1 MNLNGLVFKIKK
13 HWINLLLYTLLGI
26 FIFSPGAKS
35 WLLKQLVSTGL
46 FNAEIKK
53 DKNALQVPPSFSF
66 TDSSGKIISTSDLKG
81 KVVFIN
87 FWASWCPPGRAEM
100 SSLNQLYLELRG
112 DDKFFFLFINEDDD
126 PLKAKNYIE
135 KDNLSIPFYS
145 RAGDISPV
153 IFNGT
158 LPTTV
163 ILDKE
168 GKMVLNHHGMA
179 KYNTSEFIR
188 ELNAL

>member
-1 MNLNGLVFKIKK
+1 MNLNDLTFKIKK
-13 HWINLLLYTLLGI
+13 HWINLLLFSLLGI
-26 FIFSPGAKS
+26 FIFSPAAKS

-53 DKNALQVPPSFSF
+53 DKNGLSIPPSFSF
-66 TDSSGKIISTSDLKG
+66 TDTSGKALSTADLKG

-87 FWASWCPPGRAEM
+87 FWASWCPPCRAEM

-112 DDKFFFLFINEDDD
+112 NKKFFFLFINEDED
-126 PLKAKNYIE
+126 PSKAKNYME
-135 KDNLSIPFYS
+135 KENLSIPSFS
-145 RAGDISPV
+145 RAGDISPE

-179 KYNTSEFIR
+179 KYNTNEFIR